1 MLPYLLILFFV
12 MFWIW
17 VEKESLNRKA
27 LWVPLFILVLFA
39 SFRDYRVGTDTGGYV
54 KNFINQLDYRY
65 FNFHD
70 GIEFGY
76 QFIEYFLLR
85 ITHNYFWLFFVTSF
99 IVVFSYLYI
108 FRKNSK
114 DYTSSVFIFITLGT
128 YTFFFNGLRQ
138 GLAMAVFAF
147 AIPYLITKKFYK
159 YFLICILAS
168 LFHTTAILMVPF
180 YLLVNLKV
188 KLVYKLITVFLGSL
202 IFSKYL
208 IAYIASTNERYESY
222 SQTSENS
229 GGLLT
234 LGFYIIML
242 IIIYISSYVYK
253 IKDKNFNQI
262 LAFYALGVTFMIPI
276 ALLESN
282 PSGPQRLLPYFT
294 WTLALLLP
302 FLYKKINNN
311 YINIILFF
319 LALIYFII
327 TTSRFSNLTP
337 YSINP
342 FFEVFSA

>member
-54 KNFINQLDYRY
+54 KNFVNQLDYHY

-202 IFSKYL
+202 ILSKYL

-229 GGLLT
+229 GGLVT

-242 IIIYISSYVYK
+242 VIIYIGSYIYK
-253 IKDKNFNQI
+253 IKNKDFIQI
-262 LAFYALGVTFMIPI
+262 FAFYALGIALMIPI

-294 WTLALLLP
+294 WTLALILP
-302 FLYKKINNN
+302 FLYEKINNN
-311 YINIILFF
+311 YINIISFF
-319 LALIYFII
+319 LAIIYFII

-342 FFEVFSA
+342 FFEVF

>member
-1 MLPYLLILFFV
+1 MLPYLSILFFV
-12 MFWIW
+12 IFWILI
-17 VEKESLNRKA
+17 EKKSLKREA
-27 LWVPLFILVLFA
+27 LWVPLFTLVLFA
-39 SFRDYRVGTDTGGYV
+39 SFRSHQVGTDTGTYV
-54 KNFINQLDYRY
+54 RNFINQLDYNY
-65 FNFHD
+65 YNFQE
-70 GIEFGY
+70 GGELGY
-76 QFIEYFLLR
+76 QLIEYSLLR

-99 IVVFSYLYI
+99 MVVFCYLHI
-108 FRKNSK
+108 FKKYSK
-114 DYTSSVFIFITLGT
+114 DYTASVFIFITLGT

-138 GLAMAVFAF
+138 GLAMAIFSL
-147 AIPYLITKKFYK
+147 AIPYLLKRNFYK
-159 YFLICILAS
+159 YFFICILAS
-168 LFHTTAILMVPF
+168 LFHTTALLMLPF

-208 IAYIASTNERYESY
+208 ITYIASTNERYESY
-222 SQTSENS
+222 TQTSENS

-234 LGFYIIML
+234 LGFYVTILL
-242 IIIYISSYVYK
+242 IVYVCSYIYK
-253 IKDKNFNQI
+253 IKDKDFIQM

-294 WTLALLLP
+294 WILALILP

-319 LALIYFII
+319 LAVIYFII

-342 FFEVFSA
+342 FFEVF